1 MAHPSEPDHPSR
13 REELNL
19 RPGTQSGWD
28 LPLEGEE
35 RCRAFGHELGNVLE
49 MPNGLLVAYCVRCPE
64 RFEATWF
71 RGGTA
76 VPLAEEMVKETMA
89 MKNPS
94 RDVIVDLQQVM
105 GLLTEDRS
113 AIDSALHKVRV
124 AIARVQ
130 KKSK

>member
-28 LPLEGEE
+28 ESLQGEQ
-35 RCRAFGHELGNVLE
+35 RCHAYGHELDNVLE

-76 VPLAEEMVKETMA
+76 VPLAEEMVKEVMA
-89 MKNPS
+89 MQAPS
-94 RDVIVDLQQVM
+94 PNVVTDLQQVM
-105 GLLTEDRS
+105 GLLNEDRS
-113 AIDSALHKVRV
+113 AIDAALRKVRV
-124 AIARVQ
+124 AMTLAKRR
-130 KKSK
+130 SG